1 MSKRYHHFD
10 NTCIL
15 QSYDSGPVEL
25 LRESENGCLPSPL
38 SLKPNHLIHDSIPA
52 ASCRPVRQPGVA
64 FWKESIAIMKICR
77 TLPKGISML
86 EAMCGLQGTFSVA
99 HNAFLEFVQETGV
112 DSGRPLACS
121 GNALRMERSLAPNP
135 QQQVF
140 ASLGQAALE
149 TLG

>member
-1 MSKRYHHFD
+1 MRSPHHANVSHMGQSSTLLSLAAALLDFDTLTGHCWRMSKRYHHFD

-15 QSYDSGPVEL
+15 QSHDSGPVEL

-77 TLPKGISML
+77 TLPKGICVACKVPSL
-86 EAMCGLQGTFSVA
+86 LPTTPFSNLFKRQA
-99 HNAFLEFVQETGV
+99 WI
-112 DSGRPLACS
+112 
-121 GNALRMERSLAPNP
+121 
-135 QQQVF
+135 
-140 ASLGQAALE
+140 LGYL
-149 TLG
+149 